1 MCQDCL
7 VLHQRLQ
14 EQAEQ
19 MFHMKRTIINLRKEI
34 KGERRK
40 VEHFRK
46 EKEKQHLRK
55 GQKRGKFGRNG

>member
-1 MCQDCL
+1 MCNDCL
-7 VLHQRLQ
+7 VLHARLQ

-19 MFHMKRTIINLRKEI
+19 MFHMKRTIINLRKDL

-46 EKEKQHLRK
+46 EKDKQHLRK
-55 GQKRGKFGRNG
+55 GQKRSRHGRI

>member
-1 MCQDCL
+1 MCDNCEK
-7 VLHQRLQ
+7 LHECLQ
-14 EQAEQ
+14 E
-19 MFHMKRTIINLRKEI
+19 MNVLKRTIINLRKEL

-46 EKEKQHLRK
+46 ENDKQHLRK